1 MIEKLSLSRMIQ
13 ISSVAN
19 LFEWFEFVVFAYLST
34 AIGKHFFD
42 TTDFVSAAFATFSI
56 FALSYLA
63 RPLGS
68 VVFGYLADKKSAG
81 WAIKVAM
88 LLMAIPAILIAF
100 LPSYAEVG
108 VLSSVLLVIARLI
121 QGFGAGGE
129 LPTTSVFAYNHSE
142 NRFKQFMSS
151 VVSAS
156 AVAGILLASATITV
170 LNLIFTQQ
178 EINDFAWRYPFYL
191 AIPITLFIWWIRRDM
206 IVSKSP
212 KPLAKWQYLK
222 GLMDYKAEIVNGMVV
237 VASLQV
243 SFYTLFVWMP
253 KYLELYLRVEK
264 STAMT
269 LNTGGLFTVFL
280 IVLAVGFSL
289 IKLNTEKL
297 LSRTILASVISVP
310 AAFTLIQYSQSTT
323 VLAIATF
330 ILALS
335 VGILSAVVFPYLNG
349 LFKDEIRGLAVN
361 VTFTLPTV
369 FVGSFSP
376 VMAMYLIEKTGDLM
390 TPAYMII
397 SVYLVALLFIFQVL
411 RLPTRRRSYSDQN
424 LESNL

>member
-1 MIEKLSLSRMIQ
+1 MIR

-19 LFEWFEFVVFAYLST
+19 LFEWFEFVVFAYLSS

-42 TTDFVSAAFATFSI
+42 TTNPVSAAFATFSV

-68 VVFGYLADKKSAG
+68 VAFGYLADKKSPG

-100 LPSYAEVG
+100 LPGYAEVG
-108 VLSSVLLVIARLI
+108 VLSSVLLVVARLI

-142 NRFKQFMSS
+142 NRFKQFMSAI
-151 VVSAS
+151 VSAS
-156 AVAGILLASATITV
+156 AVAGILLASATITG
-170 LNLIFTQQ
+170 LNLVFTQE
-178 EINDFAWRYPFYL
+178 EINATAWRYPFYL

-206 IVSKSP
+206 IASENQ
-212 KPLAKWQYLK
+212 KPLVTKQYLK
-222 GLMDYKAEIVNGMVV
+222 GLVGHKAEILKGAAV

-253 KYLELYLRVEK
+253 KYLELYLNVEK
-264 STAMT
+264 STAMA

-280 IVLAVGFSL
+280 IVVAIGFSL

-297 LSRTILASVISVP
+297 LSRTVLASVLSVP
-310 AAFTLIQYSQSTT
+310 AVFAVIQHYQSTQ
-323 VLAIATF
+323 VLATATL

-335 VGILSAVVFPYLNG
+335 VGTLSAIVFPYLNG

-369 FVGSFSP
+369 FIGSFSP
-376 VMAMYLIEKTGDLM
+376 VVAMYLIEKTGDLM

-411 RLPTRRRSYSDQN
+411 RLPERHRCDQK
-424 LESNL
+424 LQSNL